1 MQDGS
6 LLAAIDLGSNSFRLE
21 IGRLDHGQ
29 MQRAE
34 YLKETVRQGNG
45 LDSERNL
52 SVDAMERGWACLARF
67 SERLSNFDASHV
79 RAVATQTMREARNRD
94 VFLTK
99 GQHILGFPIEVVSGH
114 EEARLI
120 YVGVSH
126 LLAQS
131 DERRLVLD
139 IGGRSTELI
148 LGRGYQAGKAESY
161 RLGSVAWSM
170 RYFSDGQLSAAAFS
184 RAEIAAKAVLDE
196 ATSDYANGSWDT
208 GYGSSGTVGAVAE
221 ILQSAGFRPNAIERD
236 GLDWLLQQL
245 LQAKHVDH
253 LKMEGLKDDRRAVIA
268 GGLTILRALF
278 DLLGL
283 ETLYAAQGA
292 LRHGLLFDLVER
304 EDGSVDVRQETVDR
318 LAEKF
323 SVDAQQSTRV
333 RDTVAHLL
341 SHVKSTDDAMPTAR
355 LLRKTLWAAQ
365 LHEIGIKISH
375 SDYHKHGAY
384 ILDNAEAAGFAQNE
398 LHRLSLLV
406 LGQRGKLKKLA
417 SALNEKNFCIQ
428 VLALRLAV
436 IFCHARKNPVL
447 KGVSLEA
454 GALGVVL
461 KLPAVWMDAHPQS
474 IHLLNEECASWQKM
488 GWDFEILTSGK

>member
-1 MQDGS
+1 MQNGS

-323 SVDAQQSTRV
+323 SVDAQQSMRV

-384 ILDNAEAAGFAQNE
+384 ILDNAEASGFAQSE

-406 LGQRGKLKKLA
+406 LGQRGKLKKLS
-417 SALNEKNFCIQ
+417 SALSETNFCIQ

-436 IFCHARKNPVL
+436 IFCHARKNPML

-454 GALGVVL
+454 DALGVVL
-461 KLPAVWMDAHPQS
+461 KLPSAWIDAHPQS

-488 GWDFEILTSGK
+488 GWDFEILALGK